1 MQDTI
6 NTIFGS
12 FLIDSKKR
20 LDLTFDYET
29 CAIRSFREITQ
40 YVEATQVLDVGA
52 NIGVYSIYVSSL
64 PKLRQV
70 HAFEPAPE
78 AFGLLTRNVAL
89 QSTASK
95 IKTYD
100 LALSS
105 QAGQVQFNL
114 ISPLSGANGI
124 VTAVPRSGEVIRIPA
139 KRLDDVLSF
148 SGERASVKI
157 DVEGHEFAVLSGA
170 RAFLQSNQCYVQV
183 ESLRSRTVAEV
194 RAIMTELG
202 YLHFFS
208 LQNDHLFVHPAL
220 EAEIKVLLEIIAKHL
235 AQDLH
240 DLTDLRLEK
249 RRVAAEAKK
258 LWQAAGYRRDPL
270 LC

>member
-12 FLIDSKKR
+12 FSLESKKR

-29 CAIRSFREITQ
+29 CAIRSFRE
-40 YVEATQVLDVGA
+40 VAAFLEATQVVDIGA
-52 NIGVYSIYVSSL
+52 NIGVYSIYASSL
-64 PKLRQV
+64 PNLRQI

-78 AFGLLTRNVAL
+78 AFKLLKKNIAL
-89 QSTASK
+89 QTTASK
-95 IKTYD
+95 IRAYD

-114 ISPLSGANGI
+114 VSPLSGANGI
-124 VTAVPRSGEVIRIPA
+124 VTAAAKSGEVIRIQA

-148 SGERASVKI
+148 SREKVCVKI

-170 RAFLQSNQCYVQV
+170 IAFLQSNQCYVQV
-183 ESLRSRTVAEV
+183 ESLRPSTVADVQRLMKE
-194 RAIMTELG
+194 IG
-202 YLHFFS
+202 YSHIFS
-208 LQNDHLFVHPAL
+208 LQNDHLFVHSTLQAD
-220 EAEIKVLLEIIAKHL
+220 IKSLLDIIAKHL

-240 DLTDLRLEK
+240 DLTELRLEK
-249 RRVAAEAKK
+249 RRLAAEAKK
-258 LWQAAGYRRDPL
+258 LWQTAGYRRDPL
-270 LC
+270 LS